1 MWSIPAYDASSNSD
15 KGDRMSSLGT
25 TSIDNTSRPTP
36 RSAKRILS
44 HQIHAGKHKKI
55 AAASLIAA
63 LGVALSAC
71 SSTSSS
77 SGTTTTSVS
86 KSHLPPLVMESSQE
100 STVNQT
106 FNPFQSNSASTTLG
120 MNSMIY
126 EPLIQF
132 DVANTK
138 VKYPWLATSYAW
150 GPGDKSITFTIR
162 KGVEWNNGT
171 PFSAADV
178 AFTYSLLKSNPTL
191 NTSGLPLTGVSQSGD
206 TVTLDFSSS
215 QYDNLQNIASVY
227 IVPKSIWST
236 ISDPATYTDSDP
248 VGTGPFMFSN
258 YNTSGI
264 TLKANPHYWQAN
276 SVPEIVFPTYASSS
290 AAEDALLNGTATW
303 EGNFIAGIQNSFGA
317 TSKYHLLYFAP
328 VNTNAFFPN
337 LNKFPTNQLAVRKAI
352 SLAIDRTTIGKIGE
366 SGLEAPVTN
375 AGGLTLP
382 SFQGYLAPA
391 AKALKENVKPN
402 IAAAK
407 KVLEQAGWHL
417 KGGFFYNQQG
427 QELTLQISDPSNYS
441 DYYADDGLAASELR
455 AAGFDA
461 VRVGD
466 SDNGWYADIA
476 DGGFELTQHWS
487 LTSVNPYNLYEN
499 WLGSAVSS
507 SAGNFERLTSI
518 KVDKMLNN
526 VAAQA
531 APAAEAK
538 ALVPVEKFVASYY
551 PVIPTVYGA
560 AFMEAN
566 STNYTN
572 WPSAKNTYES
582 GSPNA
587 PTNEVVVLHLKPVG

>member
-1 MWSIPAYDASSNSD
+1 MN
-15 KGDRMSSLGT
+15 
-25 TSIDNTSRPTP
+25 
-36 RSAKRILS
+36 RIFKEL
-44 HQIHAGKHKKI
+44 QGRKAITATVMATAIGVTGVAGGL
-55 AAASLIAA
+55 AAASA
-63 LGVALSAC
+63 SQ
-71 SSTSSS
+71 TSSA
-77 SGTTTTSVS
+77 TP
-86 KSHLPPLVMESSQE
+86 PPLVMESSQE

-132 DVANTK
+132 NVAK
-138 VKYPWLATSYAW
+138 AGSDYPWLATKWNW
-150 GPGDKSITFTIR
+150 GAGGKSITFTIR
-162 KGVEWNNGT
+162 QGVQWNNGT

-178 AFTYSLLKSNPTL
+178 AFTYSLLKSNAAL

-303 EGNFIAGIQNSFGA
+303 EGNFIPGIQKSFGA
-317 TSKYHLLYFAP
+317 TSKNHLLYFAP

-337 LNKFPTNQLAVRKAI
+337 LRKFPTNQLAVRKAI
-352 SLAIDRTTIGKIGE
+352 SLAINRTLIGKIGE

-441 DYYADDGLAASELR
+441 DYYPDDGLAASELR

-476 DGGFELTQHWS
+476 DGNFQLTQHWS

-499 WLGSAVSS
+499 WLGSSVSS
-507 SAGNFERLTSI
+507 SAGNFERLNNTS
-518 KVDKMLNN
+518 VDNMLNN
-526 VAAQA
+526 VAAQSTVSG
-531 APAAEAK
+531 EAN
-538 ALVPVEKFVASYY
+538 ALVPIEKFVANDY

-572 WPSAKNTYES
+572 WPSATNTYES

-587 PTNEVVVLHLKPVG
+587 PTNEVVVLHLKPRN

>member
-1 MWSIPAYDASSNSD
+1 MWSTPTYDASNNSD
-15 KGDRMSSLGT
+15 KGDRMSRLGT
-25 TSIDNTSRPTP
+25 TSIDNTGRPTP
-36 RSAKRILS
+36 RSTKRILA
-44 HQIHAGKHKKI
+44 HQIHASKHKKI
-55 AAASLIAA
+55 AAISLFAT

-77 SGTTTTSVS
+77 SGTTTTAVS

-132 DVANTK
+132 DVAK
-138 VKYPWLATSYAW
+138 AGVDYPWLATKWNW
-150 GPGDKSITFTIR
+150 GAGDKSITFTIR
-162 KGVEWNNGT
+162 QGVKWNNGT

-178 AFTYSLLKSNPTL
+178 AFTYSLLKSNPAL

-227 IVPKSIWST
+227 IVPKSIWSKV
-236 ISDPATYTDSDP
+236 SNPATYTDSDP

-276 SVPEIVFPTYASSS
+276 NVPEIVFPTYASSS
-290 AAEDALLNGTATW
+290 AAEDALLNGTSTW
-303 EGNFIAGIQNSFGA
+303 EGNFITGIQQSFGA
-317 TSKYHLLYFAP
+317 TSKNHLLYFAP

-352 SLAIDRTTIGKIGE
+352 SLALNRTLIGKVGE
-366 SGLEAPVTN
+366 SGLEGPVTN

-382 SFQGYLAPA
+382 AFQEYLAPA
-391 AKALKENVKPN
+391 AKALKENTTSN
-402 IAAAK
+402 ISAAK
-407 KVLEQAGWHL
+407 KVLEQAGWQL
-417 KGGFFYNQQG
+417 KGGYFYNKQG
-427 QELTLQISDPSNYS
+427 QELTLQISDPTNYS
-441 DYYADDGLAASELR
+441 DYYADAGLAATELR
-455 AAGFDA
+455 AAGFNA
-461 VRVGD
+461 TRVGD

-499 WLGSAVSS
+499 WLGSSVSS
-507 SAGNFERLTSI
+507 SAGNFERLNNTS
-518 KVDKMLNN
+518 VDNMLNN
-526 VAAQA
+526 VAAQTTVSG
-531 APAAEAK
+531 EAN
-538 ALVPVEKFVASYY
+538 ALVPIEKFVASYY

-572 WPSAKNTYES
+572 WPSATNTYES

-587 PTNEVVVLHLKPVG
+587 PTNEVVVLHLKPRN